1 MKKAYA
7 TVHGEVT
14 YREGEGVPM
23 PIQQGPVE
31 LDFAPDSVTL
41 SWMDDA
47 KTAGLAAIPRDEFDR
62 YVKEGKI
69 RLLPQPSEADQ

>member
-47 KTAGLAAIPRDEFDR
+47 NTAGLAAIPRDEFDR

>member
-69 RLLPQPSEADQ
+69 RLLPQTSEADQ

>member
-69 RLLPQPSEADQ
+69 RLLPQPSEANQ